1 MFTTIDKHA
10 TPTRILIISVL
21 FWNGLNIVTNRSMS
35 NTAIYI
41 VRELLSNNIKNIPRV
56 NRINRF
62 LVRFFLLYY
71 HVAKIAMG
79 GT

>member
-1 MFTTIDKHA
+1 
-10 TPTRILIISVL
+10 
-21 FWNGLNIVTNRSMS
+21 MS